1 MNEPD
6 EPTTPAEARVADLLA
21 TLRDEPLGSRLEPA
35 SVVRSARWQRVAR
48 QPLKLM
54 GALAGAVADGLG
66 MLARSTQGGGR
77 R

>member
-6 EPTTPAEARVADLLA
+6 EPTTPAEARVADLVA
-21 TLRDEPLGSRLEPA
+21 TLRDEPLGSGLEPS

-48 QPLKLM
+48 QPLKLV
-54 GALAGAVADGLG
+54 GALAAALADGLG
-66 MLARSTQGGGR
+66 LLARSGGSGR